1 MWLPKGSPKE
11 AIEKIGRR
19 CARGAGRPAVRARLA
34 TLGQQIPPP
43 EQQTA
48 AALAAYQK
56 AEIEK
61 WHALIKE
68 AGIKVE

>member
-1 MWLPKGSPKE
+1 VPKGAPQEVVDKLG
-11 AIEKIGRR
+11 AA
-19 CARGAGRPAVRARLA
+19 ARAAMADPAVRQRLIG
-34 TLGQQIPPP
+34 LGQQIPPP

-48 AALAAYQK
+48 AALAAWQK

-61 WHALIKE
+61 WHPLIKE

>member
-1 MWLPKGSPKE
+1 
-11 AIEKIGRR
+11 
-19 CARGAGRPAVRARLA
+19 VRAKLA

-68 AGIKVE
+68 AGIKAP